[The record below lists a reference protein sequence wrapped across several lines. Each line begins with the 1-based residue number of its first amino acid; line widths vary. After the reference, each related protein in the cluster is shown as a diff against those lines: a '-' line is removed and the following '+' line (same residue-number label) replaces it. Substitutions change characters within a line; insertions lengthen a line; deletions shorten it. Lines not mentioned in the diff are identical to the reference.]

1 MSAGLGAGAWLA
13 APWLPM
19 GSPPSFGSIEHVFVF
34 LPLVAVPLALVLM
47 STLLEHQQSWALGVQ
62 PVAAAMVLA
71 SFFVPKGALAGGLA
85 AGWLVMAITGAIGGV
100 RRAARVSMSLLAAQV
115 FLVVGAVWL
124 LLSRLGVGPRSFA
137 PLTVLLAAVH
147 FHFSG
152 FTLQIL
158 IAATG
163 RRLQGSAARL
173 GALHRLVAIGAIAGI
188 PLIAAGNALP
198 SGALK
203 LAGVTAMVL
212 STIALAALS
221 TVIAF
226 ESRSPMAG
234 GLLLVSAGSIAVAML
249 VAGVYGVGELLGTGW
264 IGIARM
270 VKVHGLLNAL
280 GFTLCGL
287 SGHLRI
293 LSGTKELCPARR
305 VEALQP

>member
-1 MSAGLGAGAWLA
+1 MSAGLGASAWLA
-13 APWLPM
+13 TPWLPM

-34 LPLVAVPLALVLM
+34 LPLVAMPLALVLL
-47 STLLEHQQSWALGVQ
+47 SRLLEQQGCWAQRVQ

-71 SFFVPKGALAGGLA
+71 SFFVPKGPLAGGLT
-85 AGWLVMAITGAIGGV
+85 AGWLVMAITVALGGV
-100 RRAARVSMSLLAAQV
+100 RHVRRENVSVLAAQV

-124 LLSRLGVGPRSFA
+124 LLSRLGVGPRSFP

-152 FTLQIL
+152 FALQVL

-163 RRLQGSAARL
+163 RSLQGSAARL
-173 GALHRLVAIGAIAGI
+173 GALHLVAIGAIAGI
-188 PLIAAGNALP
+188 LLIAAGSALP

-212 STIALAALS
+212 STLALAAIS
-221 TVIAF
+221 TGVAF
-226 ESRSPMAG
+226 ESGSPMAR
-234 GLLLVSAGSIAVAML
+234 GLLLVSASSIAVAML
-249 VAGVYGVGELLGTGW
+249 VAGVYGVGEVSGNGW
-264 IGIARM
+264 IGVARM

-280 GFTLCGL
+280 GFTFCGL
-287 SGHLRI
+287 SAHLRM
-293 LSGTKELCPARR
+293 LSGTKELSPARR